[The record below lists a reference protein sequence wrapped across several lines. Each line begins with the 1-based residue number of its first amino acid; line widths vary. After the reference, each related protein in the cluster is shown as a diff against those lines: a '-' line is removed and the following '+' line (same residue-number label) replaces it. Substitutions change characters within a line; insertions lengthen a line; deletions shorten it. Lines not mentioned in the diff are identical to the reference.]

1 MCQLKFQHRLPG
13 GWCKALEQLVILE
26 AVMRARIALL
36 VAGESAVR
44 PMLNAMDDKSA
55 GKTIVTNRMAQS

>member
-1 MCQLKFQHRLPG
+1 
-13 GWCKALEQLVILE
+13 LEQLVILE
-26 AVMRARIALL
+26 VTVAVMRALIATL

-44 PMLNAMDDKSA
+44 PMINAMDDKSA